1 MKLNANTDF
10 LYRALIYVALHPGRL
25 VTSREIAAAYGLS
38 HHHLAKVCQDLI
50 RHGFLKAQRGRGGGV
65 QLARDPESIHLGE
78 LLDLGEENPKVI
90 DCETGVGG
98 ACRIAP
104 ACRLMGIFAQA
115 QQAFLAVM
123 NAHTLAEII
132 SQPKLLPLFNSTDSP

>member
-25 VTSREIAAAYGLS
+25 VTSREIAEAYGLS

-50 RHGFLKAQRGRGGGV
+50 RHGFLKSQRGRGGGV
-65 QLARDPESIHLGE
+65 QLARDPDSIRLGE
-78 LLDLGEENPKVI
+78 LLYLGEENPKVI

-104 ACRLMGIFAQA
+104 ACRLKGIFAQA
-115 QQAFLAVM
+115 QQAFLEVM
-123 NAHTLAEII
+123 NSHTLAEII
-132 SQPKLLPLFNSTDSP
+132 SQPKLLSLFDCDDSQ

>member
-25 VTSREIAAAYGLS
+25 ATSREIAEAYGLS

-50 RHGFLKAQRGRGGGV
+50 RHGFLKGQRGRGRGV
-65 QLARDPESIHLGE
+65 QLARDPDSIHLGE
-78 LLDLGEENPKVI
+78 LLDLGEESPNVI

-98 ACRIAP
+98 ACRIVP
-104 ACRLMGIFAQA
+104 ACRLKGIFAQA

-123 NAHTLAEII
+123 NSHTLAEII
-132 SQPKLLPLFNSTDSP
+132 SQPKLLPLFNSTDSQ